1 MHSLFALLKKEK
13 EFRWDEGYDK
23 AFKEVKQR
31 IASAP
36 ILVQSDPE
44 KEKTLETDASDYAIR
59 MRLTQ
64 PGDDG
69 KLRPIVFYSRKLIQA
84 ELNYNIHDKELLAI
98 VVAFK
103 V

>member
-13 EFRWDEGYDK
+13 EFGWDEGCDK

-36 ILVQSDPE
+36 ILMQSNPE
-44 KEKTLETDASDYAIR
+44 KEKTLETDALDYVIG
-59 MRLTQ
+59 MRLMQ
-64 PGDDG
+64 LGDDG
-69 KLRPIVFYSRKLIQA
+69 KLRLIAFYSRKLIQA
-84 ELNYNIHDKELLAI
+84 ELNYDIHNKELLAI